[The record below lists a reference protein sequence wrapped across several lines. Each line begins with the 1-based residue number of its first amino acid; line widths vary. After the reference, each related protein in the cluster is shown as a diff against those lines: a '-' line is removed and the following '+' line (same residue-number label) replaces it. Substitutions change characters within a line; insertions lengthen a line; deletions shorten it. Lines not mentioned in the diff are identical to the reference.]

1 LQSAAAISEHLDTRT
16 AAIEVADLLDRAM
29 SGSVDLVFVFASF
42 HHREA
47 FADAITDIR
56 QTLSPKTII
65 GVTTESVVGCDLELE
80 GVAGLSAIAFHLPGI
95 TMHPWTTTPKKPVP
109 ISKPDSI
116 PGWIG
121 LRDDTQAVFFFA
133 DPFSTPI
140 TRLLPALV
148 NCRGEDNPLP
158 IIGGMASGASQARY
172 NRLFLDGQALRSG
185 GIGLTLSG
193 PLELDCIV
201 SQGCRPI
208 GEHYIVTKVEGNVVL
223 ELGGRPALEVL
234 QHLARDT
241 DAQERDFLQG
251 GLLLG
256 GVIDENRSHFGRG
269 DFLVRSILGI
279 DRKRKGIAAGEFYR
293 LGKTVQF
300 HVRDPQTAIED
311 LQLLLDAQQ
320 LDRQPFAGLFITC
333 NGRGRSLFHEEDHDL
348 SIIRERIGEVPIAG
362 FFAAGEI
369 GPIGG
374 RSFLHGH
381 TACLTL
387 FRSSRD

>member
-1 LQSAAAISEHLDTRT
+1 LRSAAAISEHLDTRT
-16 AAIEVADLLDRAM
+16 AGIEVAELLETAM
-29 SGSVDLVFVFASF
+29 AGPTDVVFVFASF

-47 FADAITDIR
+47 LEFAIADIR
-56 QTLSPKTII
+56 RTLAPKIII
-65 GVTTESVVGCDLELE
+65 GLTTESVVGCDLELE
-80 GVAGLSAIAFHLPGI
+80 GVAGLSAIAMHLPGV
-95 TMHPWTTTPKKPVP
+95 TLDAWVTTPKNPIP
-109 ISKPDSI
+109 ISKPEKI
-116 PGWIG
+116 PEWIG
-121 LRDDTQAVFFFA
+121 LQDSTKAVFFFA

-148 NCRGEDNPLP
+148 NCRSENAPLP

-172 NRLFLDGQALRSG
+172 NRLFLNDKAVRNG
-185 GIGLTLSG
+185 GIGLTISG
-193 PLELDCIV
+193 EIELDCIV

-208 GEHYIVTKVEGNVVL
+208 GEHYRVTKTEGNVVL
-223 ELGGRPALEVL
+223 ELGGKPAIEVL
-234 QHLARDT
+234 RDLARSVG
-241 DAQERDFLQG
+241 AEERDFLQG

-256 GVIDENRSHFGRG
+256 SVIDENKQYFGRG

-300 HVRDPQTAIED
+300 HVRDPQTAVED

-320 LDRQPFAGLFITC
+320 LGSQPFAGMLVTC
-333 NGRGRSLFHEEDHDL
+333 NGRGRSLFHEDDHDL
-348 SIIRERIGEVPIAG
+348 TIIRQRIGEVPIAG

-374 RSFLHGH
+374 QSFLHGH

-387 FRSSRD
+387 FREG